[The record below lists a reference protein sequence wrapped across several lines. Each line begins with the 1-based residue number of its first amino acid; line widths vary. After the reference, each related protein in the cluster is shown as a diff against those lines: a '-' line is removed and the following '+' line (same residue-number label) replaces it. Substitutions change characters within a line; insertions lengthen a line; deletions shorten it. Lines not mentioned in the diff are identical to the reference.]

1 MLMYRQT
8 HNLDAIGYSDSD
20 FAGCV
25 DSRRSTSGYIFMMA
39 GGAISWRSVK
49 QSLTATSTM
58 EAEFVSCFEAT
69 SHGVWLKSFISG
81 LKIVDTIS
89 RSLRIF

>member
-1 MLMYRQT
+1 MT
-8 HNLDAIGYSDSD
+8 GYSDSD

-25 DSRRSTSGYIFMMA
+25 DSRKSISEYIFMMA

-58 EAEFVSCFEAT
+58 EAEFVSCFEVT
-69 SHGVWLKSFISG
+69 SHGVWLKSFIFWAE
-81 LKIVDTIS
+81 DN
-89 RSLRIF
+89 